1 MKAAKL
7 WVKKPV
13 VVEALQF
20 TGLNHEEVGE
30 FVGDGAEV
38 IKKVLFIKT
47 LEGRMECGAGSYIVK
62 GVKGEFYPVRLDI
75 FLATYDQ
82 VQSSVAAPKEKDCI
96 CYSMTPGYSMN
107 GKRCLLHE
115 SQGGGSAK

>member
-1 MKAAKL
+1 MSAAKL

-30 FVGDGAEV
+30 FVGDKAEV
-38 IKKVLFIKT
+38 IKKALFIKT
-47 LEGRMECGAGSYIVK
+47 LEGRMECGAGCFIVK

-75 FLATYDQ
+75 FLATYDTVNIQ
-82 VQSSVAAPKEKDCI
+82 PQE
-96 CYSMTPGYSMN
+96 
-107 GKRCLLHE
+107 R
-115 SQGGGSAK
+115 